1 MIKKGLLSW
10 FLVHGEGYMM
20 VALSEIGPGRKVQFS
35 ENKVISSVPNGLN
48 LSLFLPLVSYD
59 NASSLVT
66 QKKEGKESFVAVLS
80 QQINR

>member
-10 FLVHGEGYMM
+10 FLVHGEGCTM

-35 ENKVISSVPNGLN
+35 ENKVISSVPNGLD
-48 LSLFLPLVSYD
+48 LSLSLPLVSYD

-66 QKKEGKESFVAVLS
+66 QIERKERKVLL
-80 QQINR
+80 QC